1 MDIPTD
7 TLHLGVSLV
16 PPPATAITKHQLT
29 MSDNHRVQKQ
39 SQSDAAHRAYIKT
52 KYNPSALD
60 LQRQQLSSLLK
71 NPSKPVHVPAPGA
84 TLEQRKRELSPPP
97 EIVSNVAGSSAG
109 AGSGEF
115 HVYKHAR
122 RKEFA
127 RLALF
132 EEEEAAERQAA
143 EFKNKQDEWAERD
156 RKKTEKNRKRRM
168 KRGGNGNKKINNNSS
183 SSGDKQQQ
191 QEKKPAIT
199 STTEEKDPKNGGLTQ
214 GDKQAAHEQLN
225 KPAEPLIEAPAA
237 VIEPSGIEIIDDDF

>member
-1 MDIPTD
+1 MP
-7 TLHLGVSLV
+7 
-16 PPPATAITKHQLT
+16 
-29 MSDNHRVQKQ
+29 DNHRVQKQ
-39 SQSDAAHRAYIKT
+39 SQSDAAHRAYLKT

-60 LQRQQLSSLLK
+60 LQRQQLTSLLK
-71 NPSKPVHVPAPGA
+71 NPSKPVHIPAPGA

-132 EEEEAAERQAA
+132 EEEAAAERDAA

-168 KRGGNGNKKINNNSS
+168 KRGTNSNKKINTSS
-183 SSGDKQQQ
+183 NSGDKPQQQ
-191 QEKKPAIT
+191 DKKLA
-199 STTEEKDPKNGGLTQ
+199 TTLTAEEKGPKDGELAKNNEP
-214 GDKQAAHEQLN
+214 AAQEQLN
-225 KPAEPLIEAPAA
+225 KPAEPVIEISAA
-237 VIEPSGIEIIDDDF
+237 VIKPSGIEIIDDDF

>member
-1 MDIPTD
+1 
-7 TLHLGVSLV
+7 
-16 PPPATAITKHQLT
+16 

-39 SQSDAAHRAYIKT
+39 SQSDAAHRAYLKT

-60 LQRQQLSSLLK
+60 LQRQQLTSLLK
-71 NPSKPVHVPAPGA
+71 NPSKPVHIPAPGA

-132 EEEEAAERQAA
+132 EEEAAAEREAA

-156 RKKTEKNRKRRM
+156 HKKTEKNRKRRM
-168 KRGGNGNKKINNNSS
+168 KRGTNGNKKISS
-183 SSGDKQQQ
+183 RGDKQQ
-191 QEKKPAIT
+191 EKKLAT
-199 STTEEKDPKNGGLTQ
+199 AVTAEEKGPKDGELVKSNEP
-214 GDKQAAHEQLN
+214 AAQEQLN
-225 KPAEPLIEAPAA
+225 KPTKPVIENSAA
-237 VIEPSGIEIIDDDF
+237 VIKPSGIEIIDDDF

>member
-1 MDIPTD
+1 
-7 TLHLGVSLV
+7 
-16 PPPATAITKHQLT
+16 

-39 SQSDAAHRAYIKT
+39 SQSDAAHRAYIKA

-60 LQRQQLSSLLK
+60 LQRQQLTSLLK
-71 NPSKPVHVPAPGA
+71 NPSKPVHIPVPGV

-132 EEEEAAERQAA
+132 EEEAAAERDAA
-143 EFKNKQDEWAERD
+143 EFKNKQNEWAERD
-156 RKKTEKNRKRRM
+156 QKKTEKNRKRRM
-168 KRGGNGNKKINNNSS
+168 KRGANGNKKINNNSNS
-183 SSGDKQQQ
+183 SSDKQQQ
-191 QEKKPAIT
+191 HQQEKKLAT
-199 STTEEKDPKNGGLTQ
+199 VSTAEDKGLKDGKLSKSNELNVQ
-214 GDKQAAHEQLN
+214 EQPN
-225 KPAEPLIEAPAA
+225 KPAELVIEAPAT
-237 VIEPSGIEIIDDDF
+237 VIKPSGIEIIDDDF